1 MLDRFIISFI
11 AAILW
16 MGPAYAHH
24 NAAARYLP
32 DELVTVEGVVSEFRL
47 ISPHARIY
55 IDVTTSTG
63 NVEPW
68 LAEGRA
74 AGILKRVG
82 WTKSTLKKG
91 DFITITGHPA
101 RDGANAMDWTLI
113 ILPDGT
119 VLRGGNPDAE
129 ERERRLRELDNR
141 RRQ

>member
-1 MLDRFIISFI
+1 MLERFIISFVTV
-11 AAILW
+11 ILW
-16 MGPAYAHH
+16 MGSANAHH

-55 IDVTTSTG
+55 IDVAASTG
-63 NVEPW
+63 DVEPW

-82 WTKSTLKKG
+82 WTADTLKKG
-91 DFITITGHPA
+91 DFIKITGHPA
-101 RDGANAMDWTLI
+101 RDGSNAMDWTLI
-113 ILPDGT
+113 ILEDGT

-129 ERERRLRELDNR
+129 ERERRLRELDK
-141 RRQ
+141 RRQQ